1 MSWYSDGE
9 MDLFDR
15 DPDYCE
21 NCPYGDE
28 GGASKAE
35 CDACEARH
43 YETECRYNG
52 QRCET
57 CVSYEWDAVD
67 EVFRCRNSNSE
78 WLNEEVYDD
87 GWCDKWVEG

>member
-9 MDLFDR
+9 MDLYDR

-35 CDACEARH
+35 CDACAERH
-43 YETECRYNG
+43 YEMECRYEG

-57 CVSYEWDAVD
+57 CVSYEWDVVD
-67 EVFRCRNSNSE
+67 EVFRCRNSKSE

-87 GWCDKWVEG
+87 GWCDKWQE

>member
-21 NCPYGDE
+21 GCPYGDE

-35 CDACEARH
+35 CDACAGRH
-43 YETECRYNG
+43 LEMECRAEG

-67 EVFRCRNSNSE
+67 EVFSCRNNNSE

-87 GWCDKWVEG
+87 GWCDKWQG

>member
-9 MDLFDR
+9 MDLYDR

-21 NCPYGDE
+21 GCNRGF
-28 GGASKAE
+28 SKAE
-35 CDACEARH
+35 CDACAERRL
-43 YETECRYNG
+43 EMECRAEG

-67 EVFRCRNSNSE
+67 EVFRCRNSKSE

-87 GWCDKWVEG
+87 GWCDKWVET

>member
-9 MDLFDR
+9 AFNEY
-15 DPDYCE
+15 DPPYCE

-35 CDACEARH
+35 CDACAERH
-43 YETECRYNG
+43 YEMECRYEG

-57 CVSYEWDAVD
+57 CYFYTWDAVKEIFYCD
-67 EVFRCRNSNSE
+67 NCRSE
-78 WLNEEVYDD
+78 WHGEEMYDD
-87 GWCDKWVEG
+87 GWCKEWEED